1 VASHI
6 PVPSSD
12 YRKGL
17 LVLIGTWNWF
27 SFWLILHIMAVI
39 VAFGPTFALPLIAT
53 FGQKHPQFALA
64 SAEISEL
71 IEKRMT
77 IPIAVI
83 VPFLGLALIY
93 SAHIDLWRSTWLLIA
108 IPLYIVL
115 FFYGTLIQSRNSNR
129 MVQLLRSMPPGPPP
143 EGAAPPPEL
152 MTLGRKLQLGGMFLA
167 LLILAILVLMVWRP
181 GNCFTGQ
188 PGC

>member
-1 VASHI
+1 
-6 PVPSSD
+6 
-12 YRKGL
+12 
-17 LVLIGTWNWF
+17 VLIGVWSWF
-27 SFWLILHIMAVI
+27 SFWLILHIMAVV
-39 VAFGPTFALPLIAT
+39 VAFGPTFALPLIAA
-53 FGQKHPQFALA
+53 FGQKHPQFAVA
-64 SAEISEL
+64 SAEISDV

-93 SAHIDLWRSTWLLIA
+93 TAHIDLWNSTWLLIA

-115 FFYGTLIQSRNSNR
+115 FFFGVLVQCKNSNQ

-143 EGAAPPPEL
+143 EGAAPPAEL
-152 MTLGRKLQLGGMFLA
+152 MALGRKLQFGGMFLS
-167 LLILAILVLMVWRP
+167 LLIVAILVLMVWRP

>member
-1 VASHI
+1 VF
-6 PVPSSD
+6 
-12 YRKGL
+12 
-17 LVLIGTWNWF
+17 LIGVWSWF
-27 SFWLILHIMAVI
+27 TFWLILHIMAVI
-39 VAFGPTFALPLIAT
+39 VAFGPTFAFGLIAT

-64 SAEISEL
+64 SAEISDL

-115 FFYGTLIQSRNSNR
+115 FFFGTFVEGRNSNR

-152 MTLGRKLQLGGMFLA
+152 VALGRKLQLGGMFLG
-167 LLILAILVLMVWRP
+167 LLILAILVLMVWQP

>member
-1 VASHI
+1 VF
-6 PVPSSD
+6 
-12 YRKGL
+12 
-17 LVLIGTWNWF
+17 LIGVWSWF
-27 SFWLILHIMAVI
+27 TFWLTLHIMAVI
-39 VAFGPTFALPLIAT
+39 VAFGPTFAFGLIAT

-64 SAEISEL
+64 SAEISDL

-108 IPLYIVL
+108 IPLYIGL
-115 FFYGTLIQSRNSNR
+115 FFFGTFVEGRHSNR

-143 EGAAPPPEL
+143 EGPAPPPEL
-152 MTLGRKLQLGGMFLA
+152 VALGRRLQLGGMFLG
-167 LLILAILVLMVWRP
+167 LLILAILVLMVWQP